1 MVGRPTDNGR
11 RRTSFAR
18 RDNNIAILGALF
30 TGVMLTLA
38 VLLLLLQRINPE
50 LGNRLRGAML
60 DGLSPMLSVARAP
73 VDAARRIGNVVR
85 DNWRVAD
92 ENRALKAALAASRAD
107 IARSQQ
113 LMLEN
118 ARLRELLKLRRP
130 ERRLVVSTV
139 AAASPVSATSRS
151 AIIAAGLAQGV
162 RPRMPVIAAEGLAGR
177 VTDVGMQASR
187 ILLLSDPSS
196 RVPVKVVRTG
206 WTGLAVGN
214 GGTALEFTFDIASGI
229 DRIRIGDELVTSGDG
244 GLFPPGVP
252 VAVIV
257 DDKASTPLARPL
269 ANPAALGPVTVEAP
283 WLPPPKFVAAEPANP
298 EADIVPAPAAQAPAV
313 ATPATAATATGVRP
327 KPANAPTAPPRRTTP

>member
-18 RDNNIAILGALF
+18 RDSNIAILAALF

-73 VDAARRIGNVVR
+73 VDAARRVGNVVR

-92 ENRALKAALAASRAD
+92 ENRALTAALAASRAD

-113 LMLEN
+113 LMHEN
-118 ARLRELLKLRRP
+118 ARLQQLLKLRRP

-214 GGTALEFTFDIASGI
+214 GGTALEFTFDIASGV
-229 DRIRIGDELVTSGDG
+229 DRIRVGDELVTSGDG

-257 DDKASTPLARPL
+257 DDKVSPPLARPL

-283 WLPPPKFVAAEPANP
+283 WLPPPKFIAAEPAP
-298 EADIVPAPAAQAPAV
+298 AEADIAPATTAPAATAPAG
-313 ATPATAATATGVRP
+313 AAT
-327 KPANAPTAPPRRTTP
+327 KPAAVPTTPPPRRTMPPRTTP